1 MKNFRNREKYMSF
14 TLIELLVVIAII
26 AILAGMLLPALNT
39 ARDKARG
46 SACTNNLK
54 QLYTYFAMY
63 SGDYNG
69 FMPYGNYFNSD
80 RLSWQEWFFEAGY
93 SKVPKNQTVEKNS
106 IFGCPVNWRTKS
118 NEVLGMD
125 RSYGRLKWYA
135 AGWKS
140 PILDV
145 ANDSKAVI
153 YVASKMKQEAPLLF
167 DSVNRVNNVN
177 YGAQITKLS
186 PVDAGTG
193 GSTGNVAAKHGNRI
207 SLLTFSGSA
216 SIVATADLPNYFLA
230 YYGKENTSA
239 ARDVPVYYVERG
251 GALKQLK

>member
-1 MKNFRNREKYMSF
+1 MNRKTF

-54 QLYTYFAMY
+54 QLYIYFAMY

-118 NEVLGMD
+118 AEIIGMD

-153 YVASKMKQEAPLLF
+153 YVASKMKQDAPLLF
-167 DSVNRVNNVN
+167 DSVNRTSSVN

-186 PVDAGTG
+186 PNDAGTG

-216 SIVATADLPNYFLA
+216 AIVAPADLPNYFLA
-230 YYGKENTSA
+230 YYGKENTTA
-239 ARDVPVYYVERG
+239 ARDVPVCYVAHG
-251 GALKQLK
+251 GILKQLK

>member
-1 MKNFRNREKYMSF
+1 MITVTDEGIGMTEDELRRYICQIALSGAFDNAREKAR
-14 TLIELLVVIAII
+14 AI
-26 AILAGMLLPALNT
+26 T
-39 ARDKARG
+39 
-46 SACTNNLK
+46 CTNNLK

-69 FMPYGNYFNSD
+69 FMPYGNYFGSE

-93 SKVPKNQTVEKNS
+93 SQVPKNQMVEKNS
-106 IFGCPVNWRTKS
+106 IFGCPVSWRTKS
-118 NEVLGMD
+118 AEVIGMD

-140 PILDV
+140 PVLDV
-145 ANDSKAVI
+145 TNETKAVI
-153 YVASKMKQEAPLLF
+153 YVASKMKQDAPLLF

-186 PVDAGTG
+186 PTDAGTNG
-193 GSTGNVAAKHGNRI
+193 TSGNVAAKHGNRI

-239 ARDVPVYYVERG
+239 ARDVPVCYVERG
-251 GALKQLK
+251 GVLKQLK